1 MLKVSDVRMKE
12 VINIA
17 NGQRMGYIEDFEID
31 LDNGKIV
38 AMIMPDNGK
47 SLGLFSKPNDIV
59 INWKDIVMIG
69 TDTILID
76 FDI

>member
-76 FDI
+76 FDV

>member
-38 AMIMPDNGK
+38 AMIMSDNGK

-76 FDI
+76 FDV